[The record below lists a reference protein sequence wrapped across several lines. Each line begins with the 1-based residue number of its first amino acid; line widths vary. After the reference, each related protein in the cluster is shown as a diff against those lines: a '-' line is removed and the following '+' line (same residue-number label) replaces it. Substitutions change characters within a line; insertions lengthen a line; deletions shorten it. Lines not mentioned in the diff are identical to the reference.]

1 MSLGEEMTV
10 FDIKYK
16 EAMERLDSLYST
28 EEDNNFNSIKNY
40 IERFKLDRSIEN
52 RNNQKKENSKGKS
65 DEKRKQIVD
74 LYEIKIHEKKAQH
87 YYKKNYLKNEIE
99 WYKIKQREDEIKN
112 KYNSNFN
119 RQKYENDINQKELSK
134 EIIRNNKIKMKKFSN
149 LANKVNIE
157 KFKQQKKMMKNIN
170 NLKEELNIETKDE
183 NNNNGKFIPYSKYKE
198 NELMNKR
205 NKKAVN
211 NINRININT
220 NKSETINFEKK
231 IKPPQN
237 KINNNIS
244 QNIPNNNKI
253 NIKKEY
259 RIKSFDKNKQV
270 KNEKDEKRKPLGT
283 KIDYL
288 KEFEKKNQ
296 DNKIKIYENKK
307 LLKNKNN
314 INNNIEILNYHSK
327 NFEDKAKRQ
336 EQLMRIRGN
345 AMNEDNVKLSN
356 LLIDSISTKL
366 AILNQ
371 MSSQNS

>member
-87 YYKKNYLKNEIE
+87 YYNKNYLKNEIE

-253 NIKKEY
+253 NIKKEN

-296 DNKIKIYENKK
+296 D
-307 LLKNKNN
+307 
-314 INNNIEILNYHSK
+314 HSK